1 MKNQKLNITTLI
13 GKGSVMDGDFASPG
27 SVRID
32 GKIGGNV
39 NVEGTLV
46 VGTSGMIRGNVKCS
60 GIIVGGE
67 IEGNIIAPERAELSS
82 TSRVI
87 GDIHT
92 GNIIIDE
99 KALFHGKC
107 IMEDGLNT
115 ARDKD
120 SFSFK
125 AKERKDSKSAV
136 SEVKEALEEAS
147 ENEPE
152 PVTENAADNL
162 TRSVKD
168 IPFEDALPKT
178 PETEEASEAEEIP
191 LVEKVPGT
199 DEVSEALQ

>member
-1 MKNQKLNITTLI
+1 MKNQKLNITTLL

-32 GKIGGNV
+32 GKITGNV

-46 VGTSGMIRGNVKCS
+46 LGTSGMIHGNVKCS

-82 TSRVI
+82 TSRVV

-92 GNIIIDE
+92 GSIIIDE

-107 IMEDGLNT
+107 VMDDEGALT
-115 ARDKD
+115 RDKD
-120 SFSFK
+120 SFSFR
-125 AKERKDSKSAV
+125 AKERKDSRSAA
-136 SEVKEALEEAS
+136 SEVKVALEEAS

-152 PVTENAADNL
+152 PVDESSVVTASDNSLPLPSGSDAQAAPD
-162 TRSVKD
+162 
-168 IPFEDALPKT
+168 
-178 PETEEASEAEEIP
+178 EAASSKE
-191 LVEKVPGT
+191 
-199 DEVSEALQ
+199 